1 MKNLLKENEELRA
14 ELKMWQEGAITLVDS
29 IEEQVELLNDR
40 ARLDWLLDK
49 PTERMA
55 KIKRQCSKAADKG
68 ETYHELRDALRAA
81 IDALRDTQKFTVRR
95 EAQP

>member
-1 MKNLLKENEELRA
+1 MKDLLKENEELRA
-14 ELKMWQEGAITLVDS
+14 ELKLWQDGCISRVDT

-55 KIKRQCSKAADKG
+55 LIKRQCRKASDRG
-68 ETYHELRDALRAA
+68 ENYNELRDALRAA
-81 IDALRDTQKFTVRR
+81 IDAVKETKKFTVRKDG
-95 EAQP
+95 E